1 MSGFINQ
8 AAKSDF
14 IPLLFKTAQIQKL
27 ILPPV
32 YILAARGMKMDIQKI
47 KNQKVAN
54 LLQFAVP
61 TTIGMILTT
70 LVTLTDGYF
79 TGNYVG
85 SAGLV
90 AVNLGLP
97 ILYLYLAV
105 GLMVGVGGSVISG
118 IENGSGNHKKAN
130 DIFNQSLVLTL
141 LVTAGISVLLGLFFN
156 PVMKLLRVPGEV
168 APLFRDYYSVFLIFC
183 PLMVLDSVF
192 GMFMRADGKPQVYMG
207 INILTVILNAVLDY
221 VFAAKLGWGIRGIA
235 FASLG
240 ILFLSVVLCSIYFL
254 KAGKATEEKGLHIA
268 GFEWHRAEIART
280 FLNGSSEF
288 IGELAG
294 CISMYCYNF
303 VLLKY
308 SGEAGVAAFTVLSWS
323 IYVFSMIA
331 IGFGEGMSPLVSFCF
346 GAKEY
351 KLGVQLRKITNRFVL
366 AIGVIFAVTLFFGAE
381 IYAHIFVKE
390 SEIIALV
397 VHGFK
402 LFAPVFLIQGFNTI
416 GSMYFTSCGMAKE
429 SAVISSAR
437 GLVILLISIFVFAAL
452 WGLDGIWLTAPVT
465 ELLTLGITMYYSRKG
480 L

>member
-1 MSGFINQ
+1 
-8 AAKSDF
+8 
-14 IPLLFKTAQIQKL
+14 
-27 ILPPV
+27 
-32 YILAARGMKMDIQKI
+32 MDIQKI
-47 KNQKVAN
+47 KKQKVAN
-54 LLQFAVP
+54 LLQFAIP
-61 TTIGMILTT
+61 TTVGMILTT

-118 IENGSGNHKKAN
+118 IENGASNRKKAN

-141 LVTAGISVLLGLFFN
+141 LVTAGISILLGLLFN
-156 PVMKLLRVPGEV
+156 PVMKLLRVPDEV
-168 APLFRDYYSVFLIFC
+168 VPLFHDYYSVFLIFC

-192 GMFMRADGKPQVYMG
+192 GMFMRADGKPEVYMG

-235 FASLG
+235 FASLI
-240 ILFLSVVLCSIYFL
+240 ILSLSVVLCLVYFL
-254 KAGKATEEKGLHIA
+254 KTGRSAEQKGLHLA
-268 GFEWHRAEIART
+268 GFKWHRTEIAHT

-308 SGEAGVAAFTVLSWS
+308 SGESGVAAFTVLSWS

-346 GAKEY
+346 GAKEFR
-351 KLGVQLRKITNRFVL
+351 LGVQLRKITNRFVFS
-366 AIGVIFAVTLFFGAE
+366 IGLIFAITLFFGAE
-381 IYAHIFVKE
+381 VYARIFVRE
-390 SEIIALV
+390 TEIISMV

-402 LFAPVFLIQGFNTI
+402 LFAPIFLLQGFNLI

-437 GLVILLISIFVFAAL
+437 GLVILLISIFVFSAL
-452 WGLDGIWLTAPVT
+452 WGLNGIWLTAPAT
-465 ELLTLGITMYYSRKG
+465 ELLTLGITEYFVFKETKMTSNSNFPLSRP
-480 L
+480 

>member
-1 MSGFINQ
+1 
-8 AAKSDF
+8 
-14 IPLLFKTAQIQKL
+14 
-27 ILPPV
+27 
-32 YILAARGMKMDIQKI
+32 
-47 KNQKVAN
+47 
-54 LLQFAVP
+54 
-61 TTIGMILTT
+61 
-70 LVTLTDGYF
+70 
-79 TGNYVG
+79 
-85 SAGLV
+85 
-90 AVNLGLP
+90 
-97 ILYLYLAV
+97 
-105 GLMVGVGGSVISG
+105 
-118 IENGSGNHKKAN
+118 
-130 DIFNQSLVLTL
+130 
-141 LVTAGISVLLGLFFN
+141 
-156 PVMKLLRVPGEV
+156 
-168 APLFRDYYSVFLIFC
+168 
-183 PLMVLDSVF
+183 MVLDSVF

-221 VFAAKLGWGIRGIA
+221 VFAAKFGWGIRGIA
-235 FASLG
+235 YASLG
-240 ILFLSVVLCSIYFL
+240 ILLLSVIFCSIYFL
-254 KAGKATEEKGLHIA
+254 KAGKSAEEKGLHLA
-268 GFEWHRAEIART
+268 GFKWHRAEIART

-294 CISMYCYNF
+294 CICMYCYNF

-308 SGEAGVAAFTVLSWS
+308 SGESGVAAFTVLGWS

-351 KLGVQLRKITNRFVL
+351 KLGVQLRKITNRFVF

-390 SEIIALV
+390 SEIIELV

-402 LFAPVFLIQGFNTI
+402 LFAPVFLLQGFNTI

-465 ELLTLGITMYYSRKG
+465 ELLTLGITVYYSRKVNQ
-480 L
+480 